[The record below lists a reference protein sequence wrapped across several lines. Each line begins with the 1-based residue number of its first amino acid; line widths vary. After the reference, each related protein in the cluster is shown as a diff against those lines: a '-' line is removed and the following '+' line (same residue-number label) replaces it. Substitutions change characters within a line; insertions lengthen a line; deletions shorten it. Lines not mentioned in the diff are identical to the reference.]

1 MEGLRNL
8 SKTAFDQS
16 SVLRSPP
23 TNYRFDTLSVVEDN
37 HGNTTIDQK
46 KSSESEVAA
55 WAASKS
61 SNITLMLIRLDRGA
75 RGATLQV
82 SENLFSSLVTGFRA
96 NLAALYMIGHDYD
109 GFHSFPGGSNGHYLP
124 TWFVGTPLYAVMWT
138 FDTTLNRASA
148 IFINRRLDS
157 FSKLVKMLEEFKN
170 LAYAPH
176 LVGFTIAVHQLH
188 HFDSDTSG
196 SDLHR
201 IKEVETKTGF
211 SPWSDNS
218 TRQRRPGS
226 RAFTFSVTELAEHLR
241 NIREISGQLANK
253 IRHLKTSQD
262 MLDAVLAE
270 NAKVKAASSVP
281 TKYKTSL
288 EALSEAVPI
297 VQKQTEACVEYLVY
311 LQHRTERLAE
321 VVSASYFLLSSIA
334 STLIVTATDILLPFC
349 TPRTCRC
356 RRRQ

>member
-1 MEGLRNL
+1 
-8 SKTAFDQS
+8 
-16 SVLRSPP
+16 
-23 TNYRFDTLSVVEDN
+23 
-37 HGNTTIDQK
+37 
-46 KSSESEVAA
+46 
-55 WAASKS
+55 
-61 SNITLMLIRLDRGA
+61 
-75 RGATLQV
+75 
-82 SENLFSSLVTGFRA
+82 
-96 NLAALYMIGHDYD
+96 
-109 GFHSFPGGSNGHYLP
+109 
-124 TWFVGTPLYAVMWT
+124 VMWT
-138 FDTTLNRASA
+138 FDTKLNRASA

-218 TRQRRPGS
+218 TGQQHPGS
-226 RAFTFSVTELAEHLR
+226 KAFTFSVTELAKHLR

-262 MLDAVLAE
+262 MLDAVLIDK
-270 NAKVKAASSVP
+270 AKPKAANSVP
-281 TKYKTSL
+281 TKHETSL
-288 EALSEAVPI
+288 KALREAVPI
-297 VQKQTEACVEYLVY
+297 VQKQTEACVEHMVY

-321 VVSASYFLLSSIA
+321 VVSANYFLRSSIT
-334 STLIVTATDILLPFC
+334 STLIVAPADIVLAFC
-349 TPRTCRC
+349 THRACRC
-356 RRRQ
+356 RCSH